1 MAIRIIGTGSY
12 APEKILTNADLEK
25 MVETSDEWITMRTG
39 IKQRHIAADGV
50 ATSDLAVQ
58 AARRAMEMAKITPDQ
73 IDFISVAT
81 VTGDKAFPSTA
92 CFVQKKIEANKA
104 VCYDVVAACSGLLY
118 SLEIAVGML
127 RSYKKYKYALVIGAE
142 KLSSIV
148 DWQDR
153 GTCVLFGD
161 GASAV
166 ILERDDALPESE
178 DCLIASEL
186 GAAGI
191 YSELLYLPA
200 GGSAMP
206 ASHDTVEQRQH
217 YIKMN
222 GQETFKLA
230 VNGMVG
236 ACRNTMKESG
246 VKSEDVAW
254 VIPHQANLRIIGAV
268 AQRLTIPEERVYV
281 NIDKYGN
288 TSAASIG
295 ICLDELCR
303 AGKIKR
309 GDYILLTAFGGGL
322 TWGAMLIRW

>member
-1 MAIRIIGTGSY
+1 MKSQW
-12 APEKILTNADLEK
+12 EC
-25 MVETSDEWITMRTG
+25 
-39 IKQRHIAADGV
+39 
-50 ATSDLAVQ
+50 
-58 AARRAMEMAKITPDQ
+58 
-73 IDFISVAT
+73 SV
-81 VTGDKAFPSTA
+81 P
-92 CFVQKKIEANKA
+92 
-104 VCYDVVAACSGLLY
+104 
-118 SLEIAVGML
+118 
-127 RSYKKYKYALVIGAE
+127 YKKYKYALVIGAE

-166 ILERDDALPESE
+166 ILERDHALPESE
-178 DCLIASEL
+178 YCLIASEL
-186 GAAGI
+186 VLR
-191 YSELLYLPA
+191 ELIRPLYLPA

>member
-1 MAIRIIGTGSY
+1 MMNRIVFVISFIWI
-12 APEKILTNADLEK
+12 AFVASAQNASEILDKAAQVYEQ
-25 MVETSDEWITMRTG
+25 SQG
-39 IKQRHIAADGV
+39 IKANFSLHTSIPQQGV
-50 ATSDLAVQ
+50 SESFEGTIQMRGDKFKL
-58 AARRAMEMAKITPDQ
+58 ETPDMITWYDGSTQ
-73 IDFISVAT
+73 WAYVLRTEEVNVSTPGGDELQ
-81 VTGDKAFPSTA
+81 VTNP
-92 CFVQKKIEANKA
+92 A
-104 VCYDVVAACSGLLY
+104 VL
-118 SLEIAVGML
+118 L

-153 GTCVLFGD
+153 STCVLFGD

-166 ILERDDALPESE
+166 ILERDDSLPDSE
-178 DCLIASEL
+178 DCLVASEL

-206 ASHDTVEQRQH
+206 ASHETVEQRQH
-217 YIKMN
+217 YIKMT
-222 GQETFKLA
+222 GQELFKLA

-236 ACRNTMKESG
+236 ACRTTMKESG
-246 VKSEDVAW
+246 VKSEDVTW
-254 VIPHQANLRIIGAV
+254 VVPHQANMRIIGAV
-268 AQRLTIPEERVYV
+268 AQRLTIPEERVFV

-303 AGKIKR
+303 SGKIKR

-322 TWGAMLIRW
+322 TWGAMLLRW

>member
-1 MAIRIIGTGSY
+1 
-12 APEKILTNADLEK
+12 
-25 MVETSDEWITMRTG
+25 
-39 IKQRHIAADGV
+39 
-50 ATSDLAVQ
+50 
-58 AARRAMEMAKITPDQ
+58 
-73 IDFISVAT
+73 
-81 VTGDKAFPSTA
+81 
-92 CFVQKKIEANKA
+92 
-104 VCYDVVAACSGLLY
+104 
-118 SLEIAVGML
+118 
-127 RSYKKYKYALVIGAE
+127 
-142 KLSSIV
+142 
-148 DWQDR
+148 
-153 GTCVLFGD
+153 
-161 GASAV
+161 
-166 ILERDDALPESE
+166 
-178 DCLIASEL
+178 
-186 GAAGI
+186 
-191 YSELLYLPA
+191 
-200 GGSAMP
+200 MP

-309 GDYILLTAFGGGL
+309 GDHILLTAFGGGL